1 MDRYVMMYRDADVE
15 GIFMC
20 EDQGCVRWS
29 AGGGCLLGLHARF
42 SVKRL
47 TGERMVGGLLRFST
61 APPFL
66 NYGIAIGFNV
76 CQDCV

>member
-20 EDQGCVRWS
+20 EDQGCVRRS

-47 TGERMVGGLLRFST
+47 TGERVVGGPVEIFHST
-61 APPFL
+61 AFSQL
-66 NYGIAIGFNV
+66 RNCDWF
-76 CQDCV
+76 